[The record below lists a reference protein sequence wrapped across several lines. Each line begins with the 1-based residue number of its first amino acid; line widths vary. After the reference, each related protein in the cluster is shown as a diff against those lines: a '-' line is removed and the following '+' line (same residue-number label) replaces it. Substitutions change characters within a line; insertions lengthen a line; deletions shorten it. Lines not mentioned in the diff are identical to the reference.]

1 MKAVQETV
9 GARSCARARRA
20 HSLVLDG
27 VAGCDEVVALAT
39 HLDRCESCRRHARQV
54 SQFTY
59 LLRSLRL
66 DPSDD
71 RNHDRSTKGTR
82 S

>member
-1 MKAVQETV
+1 VTAVRETV
-9 GARSCARARRA
+9 RARDCVRARRA

-27 VAGCDEVVALAT
+27 VAGCDDVVALAT

-54 SQFTY
+54 SRVTY

-71 RNHDRSTKGTR
+71 RSHVRSTKGAR